1 MEKNRFG
8 GRKGSSYTPMS
19 EDEQEVLSRLV
30 NSQDLRVVVKGYGE
44 AQNLKVKFGDL
55 RIALAFRLSF
65 DKPAVPVP
73 VHFIDLELQTGSGMK
88 LFSERQPTVYDGKP
102 IQVADGVF
110 FDMVWDIAILA
121 MDPKVVKAIKPG
133 ATGLTSRWIDKDTE
147 QLTLTGNNRF
157 SGSDKRELR
166 RIREGEAKSRANTA
180 DRLQEARSLIQKRG
194 SKK

>member
-8 GRKGSSYTPMS
+8 GRKGSAYTPMS
-19 EDEQEVLSRLV
+19 EDEQEVISRLV
-30 NSQDLRVVVKGYGE
+30 NAQDLKVVVKGYGE

-65 DKPAVPVP
+65 DRPEVPTP
-73 VHFIDLELQTGSGMK
+73 LYFIDLELQTGAGMK

-110 FDMVWDIAILA
+110 FDMVWDIAVLA

-133 ATGLTSRWIDKDTE
+133 ATGLTSRWIDRDTE

-157 SGSDKRELR
+157 SGSEKRELR
-166 RIREGEAKSRANTA
+166 KIREGEAKSRANTA
-180 DRLQEARSLIQKRG
+180 ERLAEANALIQGGG

>member
-8 GRKGSSYTPMS
+8 GRKGSAYTPMS
-19 EDEQEVLSRLV
+19 EDEQEVISRLV
-30 NSQDLRVVVKGYGE
+30 NAQDLKVVVKGYGE

-65 DKPAVPVP
+65 DRPEVPTP
-73 VHFIDLELQTGSGMK
+73 LHFIDLELQTGAGMK

-110 FDMVWDIAILA
+110 FDMVWDIAVLA

-157 SGSDKRELR
+157 SGSEKRDLR
-166 RIREGEAKSRANTA
+166 KIREGEAKSRANTA
-180 DRLQEARSLIQKRG
+180 ERLAEAKALIQGGG